1 MTTPTYEVQSNTER
15 AATPSSAEY
24 GDVRGVG
31 WLTFAAVMLGLAGTW
46 NVFDGILALANS
58 KVYGINHTYVF
69 SDLRTWGW
77 IVLAAGCLQLLA
89 AFLIF
94 AGSEFARW
102 FGIAVAGVNAIAQLA
117 FVPVYPV
124 WALSMFAVDI
134 LVIYG
139 LAAYAGHKLRDT
151 NA

>member
-1 MTTPTYEVQSNTER
+1 MTTPTYEVQSQTEGR
-15 AATPSSAEY
+15 ATPSADEY
-24 GDVRGVG
+24 GDARGVG

-58 KVYGINHTYVF
+58 KVFGVNRTYVF

-77 IVLAAGCLQLLA
+77 IVLALGCLQLLA

-102 FGIAVAGVNAIAQLA
+102 FGIAVAGVNALAQLA

-124 WALSMFAVDI
+124 WAITMFAADV

-139 LAAYAGHKLRDT
+139 LSAYAGHKLRD
-151 NA
+151 A